1 MEELL
6 HVLIQHSD
14 MFVAVWNFFVT
25 LVGAAITQLLSLK
38 IGAVGALPF
47 LRMWCPNKSEIWYL
61 RANCVLLVL
70 IGATMS
76 FIILEPNSMKTSL
89 CAGLTWCGTLQ
100 SLGLTT
106 NSQTDD

>member
-1 MEELL
+1 MKELL

-14 MFVAVWNFFVT
+14 KFVDVWNFFIT
-25 LVGAAITQLLSLK
+25 LVGASITQLLSLK
-38 IGAVGALPF
+38 MGTVGALPF
-47 LRMWCPNKSEIWYL
+47 LKMWWPDKRETWYL

-100 SLGLTT
+100 SLGLTANSKT
-106 NSQTDD
+106 NG

>member
-1 MEELL
+1 MKELL
-6 HVLIQHSD
+6 HELVQHSD
-14 MFVAVWNFFVT
+14 MFVDAWNFFIT
-25 LVGAAITQLLSLK
+25 LIGAAITQLLSLK
-38 IGAVGALPF
+38 MGTVGALPF
-47 LRMWCPNKSEIWYL
+47 LKMWCPNKGDTWYL
-61 RANCVLLVL
+61 RANCILLVL

-106 NSQTDD
+106 NSKNDD

>member
-6 HVLIQHSD
+6 YVLIQHTD
-14 MFVAVWNFFVT
+14 KFVDVWNFFIT
-25 LVGAAITQLLSLK
+25 LVGASITQLLSLK
-38 IGAVGALPF
+38 MGTVGALPF
-47 LRMWCPNKSEIWYL
+47 LKMWWPNKGETWYL

-100 SLGLTT
+100 SLGLTANSKT
-106 NSQTDD
+106 NG

>member
-14 MFVAVWNFFVT
+14 RFVDVWNFFIT
-25 LVGAAITQLLSLK
+25 LVGASITQLLSLK
-38 IGAVGALPF
+38 MGTVGTLPF
-47 LRMWCPNKSEIWYL
+47 LKMWWPNKGETWYL

-100 SLGLTT
+100 SLGLTANSKT
-106 NSQTDD
+106 NG

>member
-1 MEELL
+1 MKELL
-6 HVLIQHSD
+6 HVFVQHSD
-14 MFVAVWNFFVT
+14 LFVGVWNFFIT

-38 IGAVGALPF
+38 MGTVGALPF
-47 LRMWCPNKSEIWYL
+47 LKMWCPNKKDTWYL
-61 RANCVLLVL
+61 QANCVLLVL
-70 IGATMS
+70 VGATMS

-100 SLGLTT
+100 SLGLTV